1 MQLRL
6 RFHGTSAKSAEY
18 RVAGNSFAALRAE
31 RQRLRRLICRL
42 TDSAIR
48 RFGLLRGLL
57 ICTRLLNG
65 RLRTRRCLNGR
76 LRTRRCLNGR
86 LRTRRCLNG
95 RLNGCG
101 CAAGSCRLLRISG
114 CGIAQKGVNVKL
126 HRLAGSFENVVCV
139 SGHLCGMALVAR
151 AERLNYRVS
160 QVDGRAVLIR
170 HKVDRACAAVHI
182 VPEREIQA
190 EGY

>member
-18 RVAGNSFAALRAE
+18 RVAGNSFAALRTE

-57 ICTRLLNG
+57 ICTRRLNG
-65 RLRTRRCLNGR
+65 RLRTRRCLS
-76 LRTRRCLNGR
+76 RCLNRR
-86 LRTRRCLNG
+86 LSRSLNG